1 MSLEDKVLN
10 ESQHKSFQLQKE
22 KECSQSDLLYMSSL
36 SAAVLQK
43 SPIKS
48 RLILWIVLGVVT
60 WLITWAS
67 LAEID
72 ELTRGVGKVIP
83 SHQVQIVQN
92 LEGGIVSEI
101 LIDEGELVDVGQILV
116 KIDDTSFASSYEE
129 ALLHQAALRA
139 KAIRLEAESTGRA
152 FKMPKGDYSS
162 NEREL
167 LAKELSLFKSHKK
180 KLESDI
186 RVLKSQKRQR
196 QNELKE
202 IRSKEKKLIRAHNL
216 MQKEVDLTR
225 PMVAK
230 KIVSKVEFLQLE
242 RRANDIHGEL
252 EEVQLS
258 IPRIKSTIAEA
269 TSKINGAHL
278 EFKNAAKQEWNEVVS
293 EINQIMES
301 NEALEDRV
309 KRTSV
314 RSPVKGVVKQ
324 LLVNTINGVVQP
336 GMDIVEIVPVQ
347 DNLLIETKIKPKD
360 IAYLYPGQNALVKF
374 TAYDF
379 TIYGGLEGKVTHIS
393 ADTIVDEEGDSYYM
407 VRIKTDR
414 SYLEKNGEKMEVI
427 VGMTANVDI
436 ITGKKTILDYML
448 KPILK
453 AKYNAM
459 TER

>member
-1 MSLEDKVLN
+1 MSLEDKILQ
-10 ESQHKSFQLQKE
+10 ESEHKSFQLQKE
-22 KECSQSDLLYMSSL
+22 KECSQGDLLYMSSL

-48 RLILWIVLGVVT
+48 RLILWVVLGIVT

-83 SHQVQIVQN
+83 SHQVQVVQN

-101 LIDEGELVDVGQILV
+101 LVDEGELVDVGQILV

-129 ALLHQAALRA
+129 SLLHQAALRA
-139 KAIRLEAESTGRA
+139 KAVRLEAESTGRA
-152 FKMPKGDYSS
+152 FKMPKGEYSHD
-162 NEREL
+162 EQEL
-167 LAKELSLFKSHKK
+167 LNKELSLYKSHKK
-180 KLESDI
+180 KLQSDI
-186 RVLKSQKRQR
+186 HVLKNQKIQR

-202 IRSKEKKLIRAHNL
+202 IRSKEKKLKRAHAL

-230 KIVSKVEFLQLE
+230 KLVSKVEFLQLE
-242 RRANDIHGEL
+242 RRANDIQGEL

-269 TSKINGAHL
+269 TSKINGAEL
-278 EFKNAAKQEWNEVVS
+278 EFRNAAKQEWNEVVS

-360 IAYLYPGQNALVKF
+360 IAYLYPGQKALVKF

-407 VRIKTDR
+407 VRIKTDK
-414 SYLEKNGEKMEVI
+414 SYLEKNGEKMEII

>member
-1 MSLEDKVLN
+1 MALEDKVLKN
-10 ESQHKSFQLQKE
+10 DDGKSFQLTKE
-22 KECSQSDLLYMSSL
+22 VECSQNDLLYMSSL

-48 RLILWIVLGVVT
+48 RMILWVVLGVVT
-60 WLITWAS
+60 WLIAWSA

-72 ELTRGVGKVIP
+72 ELTRGVGKVVP
-83 SHQVQIVQN
+83 SHQIQVVQN

-101 LIDEGELVDVGQILV
+101 LVDEGELVDVGQILV

-129 ALLHQAALRA
+129 SLLHQAALRA
-139 KAIRLEAESTGRA
+139 KAVRLEAESTGRA
-152 FKMPKGDYSS
+152 FKIPKGNYSKD
-162 NEREL
+162 E
-167 LAKELSLFKSHKK
+167 KELFKKERSLYNSHKK
-180 KLESDI
+180 KLVSDI
-186 RVLKSQKRQR
+186 RVLKSQKVQR

-202 IRSKEKKLIRAHNL
+202 IRSKEKKLKRAHAL

-230 KIVSKVEFLQLE
+230 RIVSRVEFLQLE
-242 RRANDIHGEL
+242 RRANDIQGEL

-269 TSKINGAHL
+269 KSKINGANL
-278 EFKNAAKQEWNEVVS
+278 EFQNEAKQEWNDVVS
-293 EINQIMES
+293 EMNQIMES

-309 KRTSV
+309 ERTSV
-314 RSPVKGVVKQ
+314 RSPVKGIVKQ
-324 LLVNTINGVVQP
+324 LLINTINGVVQP
-336 GMDIVEIVPVQ
+336 GMDIIEIVPVQ

-360 IAYLYPGQNALVKF
+360 IAYLYPGQAALVKF

-393 ADTIVDEEGDSYYM
+393 ADTIVDEEGDSYYT
-407 VRIKTDR
+407 VRIKTTR